1 MQTRLANQDDLP
13 SLMMIVR
20 RVVPLMHSQGNF
32 QWDETYPNET
42 VFLEDIERKHL
53 WVAQIDRTVAAVV
66 ALSTHPE
73 PDYIQADW
81 DMTQPALVVHRLAV
95 DPVFRGAGLART
107 LLLKAEEVAIAQNL
121 FIVRVDTNTEN
132 QATQR
137 LFPSLGY
144 RFAGEI
150 SLQSRPGRRFFC
162 YEKQLPR
169 P

>member
-1 MQTRLANQDDLP
+1 MQTRLANRDDLP
-13 SLMMIVR
+13 SLMSIVR

-32 QWDETYPNET
+32 QWDDTYPNET
-42 VFLEDIERKHL
+42 VFLADIDNKHL
-53 WVAQIDRTVAAVV
+53 WVAEIDGTVAAVV
-66 ALSTHPE
+66 ALTTDPE

-81 DMTQPALVVHRLAV
+81 DIHQPALVVHRLAV

-107 LLLKAEEVAIAQNL
+107 LLLKAEEVALAQNL
-121 FIVRVDTNTEN
+121 FVVRTDTNTEN

-150 SLQSRPGRRFFC
+150 SLQSRPGRRFLC
-162 YEKQLPR
+162 YEKQLPK